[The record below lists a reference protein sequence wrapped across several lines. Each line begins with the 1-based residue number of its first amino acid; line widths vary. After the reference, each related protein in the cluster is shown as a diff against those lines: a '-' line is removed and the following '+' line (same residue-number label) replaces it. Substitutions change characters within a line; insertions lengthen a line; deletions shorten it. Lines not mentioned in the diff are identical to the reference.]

1 MRFSQMWVNRN
12 MTTPNTDAVVDE
24 FTGGAPR
31 ASEWRALRLALEN
44 RLRDL
49 RDRRA
54 AEPDPAAWPA
64 LDKHIAT
71 LTKQVTT
78 LGTEEVVARFVEDSI
93 QATVARA
100 PEDLA
105 GPDDG

>member
-1 MRFSQMWVNRN
+1 MWVDKD
-12 MTTPNTDAVVDE
+12 MAMPNTDAVVDE

-31 ASEWRALRLALEN
+31 ASEWRALRLALED

-49 RDRRA
+49 RERRA
-54 AEPDPAAWPA
+54 AEPDPVALPA
-64 LDKHIAT
+64 LDKQIAT

-78 LGTEEVVARFVEDSI
+78 LGTEEAVARFVEDSI
-93 QATVARA
+93 HTTLARA

-105 GPDDG
+105 GPDEG

>member
-1 MRFSQMWVNRN
+1 

-31 ASEWRALRLALEN
+31 ASEWRALRLALED

-49 RDRRA
+49 RHRREA
-54 AEPDPAAWPA
+54 ADPPALPA
-64 LDKHIAT
+64 LDKQIAT

-93 QATVARA
+93 HTTLARA

-105 GPDDG
+105 NPDED